1 MLQTFGLVSLDEF
14 LGDNIVFRNLI
25 PVASNLPALDT
36 FRDAI
41 GLAPGR
47 LPRKQEADY
56 ARAIVHLLQQ
66 ARAAGNPEVTLKR
79 LIVVGDTR
87 ENDGVAFANICRVA
101 GWPGLAFIGTDAT
114 APAKVEVVSVGPDAS
129 LYLAN
134 RWAALADFDRF
145 CAENNFPIDS
155 ATAIVLDVDKT
166 ILGARG
172 RNAHVIDQARMQAVY
187 DTVANLLGDTF
198 DETRFRAAYRT
209 LDNAQFYPL
218 TADNQDYLA
227 YICLIVGTGLYDL
240 ETVVADF
247 RAGELVSFGQ
257 FIEQVNGQAE
267 KLTPT
272 LAQIH
277 GDIYACVK
285 AGDPTPFKMFRRNE
299 YRATVSRMGFSDD
312 AAPVETLLAN
322 EIVITQ
328 EVRSAALAWQA
339 RGALL
344 FGLSDKPDEASIPTA
359 LLAGQGFLPLHRTK
373 THAVGEK

>member
-1 MLQTFGLVSLDEF
+1 MLQTFGPASLDEF
-14 LGDNIVFRNLI
+14 LDDNIVFRNLI
-25 PVASNLPALDT
+25 PVDPNLPALDT

-56 ARAIVHLLQQ
+56 ARAIVYLLQR
-66 ARAAGNPEVTLKR
+66 ARAISNPQTTLKR
-79 LIVVGDTR
+79 LIVVGDTK

-114 APAKVEVVSVGPDAS
+114 APAKVEVVSVGADAS

-155 ATAIVLDVDKT
+155 ATAVVLDVDKT

-187 DTVANLLGDTF
+187 DTVANLLGRIF
-198 DETRFRAAYRT
+198 DEARFRTAYRT

-247 RAGELVSFGQ
+247 HAGELVSFGQ
-257 FIEQVNGQAE
+257 FIEQMNGQAE
-267 KLTPT
+267 KLAPT

-299 YRATVSRMGFSDD
+299 YRATVSRMGLSDD
-312 AAPVETLLAN
+312 GAPVETLLAN
-322 EIVITQ
+322 KIVITQ
-328 EVRSAALAWQA
+328 EVRSAALAWKA

-359 LLAGQGFLPLHRTK
+359 SLAEQGFLPLHRTP